1 MDNCFGNMIAPLAK
15 LFNWSGR
22 ASRKEFWLFQIT
34 AGVIGWFAL
43 PCVMRGSWLALALCA
58 LCGFSELALAI
69 RRLHDSGRSGWW
81 VLLPV
86 LALLDFILREDIITC
101 SLVYA
106 LFLLVF
112 MARASENGRDG
123 FEVVPGCKTAC
134 HVVVGGLREAF
145 VGLAGVL
152 AGSAVAVLLSS
163 AFIIHAYT
171 VYVAAKTSG
180 LIATMITLVL
190 PVLSEIYWFFRLLFT
205 EGLVNGY
212 TIMLMVFLGCLVM
225 IGLFFGLLASNGEE

>member
-1 MDNCFGNMIAPLAK
+1 MDNFLGNMIAPLGRA
-15 LFNWSGR
+15 FNWSGR

-43 PCVMRGSWLALALCA
+43 PCVMRGSWLALALCV
-58 LCGFSELALAI
+58 LCGFSELALTI
-69 RRLHDSGRSGWW
+69 RRLHDSGRSGCW

-86 LALLDFILREDIITC
+86 LALLDFVLREDLITC
-101 SLVYA
+101 GLVYA

-112 MARASENGRDG
+112 MTRTSENGRVG
-123 FEVVPGCKTAC
+123 LEVISSRKTTC
-134 HVVVGGLREAF
+134 HVKVGGLRETV
-145 VGLAGVL
+145 VGLAGLL
-152 AGSAVAVLLSS
+152 AGSAVAILLSS

-212 TIMLMVFLGCLVM
+212 TILLLVFLGCLM
-225 IGLFFGLLASNGEE
+225 TIGLFFGLLASNGGE